1 MYSVHVEGWFAAAH
15 ALRNYK
21 GSTEPLHGHNFRV
34 RVVISGESVDDAGML
49 VDFVEVKSS
58 LDEVL
63 GRFEHTNLN
72 EVAPFDEWS
81 PSSENVARYIHSEM
95 STRLRAAL
103 QKAKASLVEVY
114 VWETEASSAAYRP

>member
-1 MYSVHVEGWFAAAH
+1 MYSVHVEGGFAAAH

-34 RVVISGESVDDAGML
+34 RVVITGSEVDAAGML
-49 VDFVEVKSS
+49 VDFVDVKSA
-58 LDEVL
+58 LDQVL
-63 GRFEHTNLN
+63 SHFEHTNLN
-72 EVAPFDEWS
+72 DVPPFDNLS

-95 STRLRAAL
+95 SARL
-103 QKAKASLVEVY
+103 QKALKEMGACLEEVR